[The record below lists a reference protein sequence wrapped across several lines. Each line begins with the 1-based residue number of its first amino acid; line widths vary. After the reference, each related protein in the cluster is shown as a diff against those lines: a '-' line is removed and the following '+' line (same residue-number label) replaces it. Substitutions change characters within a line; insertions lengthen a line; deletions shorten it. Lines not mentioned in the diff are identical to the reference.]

1 MVHEEFQGRTALI
14 TGGSRGIGRAVAVK
28 LARSGANV
36 AINYLSREQH
46 ALEAKQAVE
55 QEGAKCV
62 LVRGDVSEPEAVQ
75 RVVTCTRE
83 AFGPVGLLVL
93 SAGLSI
99 LESHHDISWQTWKK
113 TMSVNLDGVFLPI
126 MAVKDEMLAERWGR
140 VVCLSSVAALRP
152 RKMQIHYA
160 SSKAALMALTRC
172 CAEAFAPH
180 VRVNCIA
187 PGVVKTEMGELL
199 GPAAIEKVIADT
211 PLGRL
216 AEPEEIANV
225 VYFLLSDL
233 SSFMTGQTIAVSG
246 GRVML
251 P

>member
-1 MVHEEFQGRTALI
+1 M
-14 TGGSRGIGRAVAVK
+14 
-28 LARSGANV
+28 
-36 AINYLSREQH
+36 
-46 ALEAKQAVE
+46 
-55 QEGAKCV
+55 
-62 LVRGDVSEPEAVQ
+62 
-75 RVVTCTRE
+75 
-83 AFGPVGLLVL
+83 
-93 SAGLSI
+93 
-99 LESHHDISWQTWKK
+99 
-113 TMSVNLDGVFLPI
+113 
-126 MAVKDEMLAERWGR
+126 
-140 VVCLSSVAALRP
+140 
-152 RKMQIHYA
+152 
-160 SSKAALMALTRC
+160 
-172 CAEAFAPH
+172 
-180 VRVNCIA
+180 RVNCIA

>member
-1 MVHEEFQGRTALI
+1 M
-14 TGGSRGIGRAVAVK
+14 K
-28 LARSGANV
+28 LARSGANI
-36 AINYLSREQH
+36 AINYLSREQD

-55 QEGAKCV
+55 QEGAKCI
-62 LVRGDVSEPEAVQ
+62 LVQGDVADPEAVQ
-75 RVVTCTRE
+75 HVAAATRE
-83 AFGPVGLLVL
+83 AFGPIGLLVL

-99 LESHHDISWQTWKK
+99 LESHQDISWETWKK
-113 TMSVNLDGVFLPI
+113 TMAVNLDGVFLPI

-160 SSKAALMALTRC
+160 SSKAALIALTRC

-187 PGVVKTEMGELL
+187 PGLVKTEMGALL
-199 GPAAIEKVIADT
+199 GPAATEKVINDT

-233 SSFMTGQTIAVSG
+233 SSFMTGQTIPVSG